1 MNLELDC
8 RQLKKEALLKLKEK
22 IKDEALQPVLAIIQ
36 VGSIDASNI
45 YIRNKR
51 KAADE
56 IGIATTL
63 CAFPEDVR
71 QEQLL
76 QKIDELNIDT
86 NVNGIFIQLPI
97 PNHLDEAE
105 LINRIDPKKDV
116 DGLTTMN
123 LGNLVSGKPLLTP
136 CTPNA
141 VMDILEQLNCDITGK
156 KVVIIGRSRLVGKPL
171 FHLLLQKD
179 ATITLCHSKTENL
192 KEHTLT
198 ADILIT
204 AAGTKKNLI
213 TADMVKDDAIII
225 DVSIIRDEQNKLHGD
240 VDYEAVKEKVTYV
253 TPVPGGVGQ
262 LTVLE
267 LMKNTVKANE
277 IQKQY
282 TLTKKR

>member
-1 MNLELDC
+1 MSLKLDC
-8 RQLKKEALLKLKEK
+8 RQLKKEELLKLKEK
-22 IKDEALQPVLAIIQ
+22 IKKEALQPVLAIIQ
-36 VGSIDASNI
+36 VGSVDASNI

-63 CAFPEDVR
+63 CSFPEDVC

-76 QKIDELNIDT
+76 QKIDELNIDP

-97 PNHLDEAE
+97 PAHLDEAE

-192 KEHTLT
+192 KEYTLN

-213 TADMVKDDAIII
+213 TADMVKEDAIII

-240 VDYEAVKEKVTYV
+240 VDYETVKEKVTYV

-267 LMKNTVKANE
+267 LMKNTVQAQE

>member
-1 MNLELDC
+1 MSLKLDC
-8 RQLKKEALLKLKEK
+8 RQLKKEELLKLKEK
-22 IKDEALQPVLAIIQ
+22 IKKEALQPVLAIIQ
-36 VGSIDASNI
+36 VGSVDASNI

-56 IGIATTL
+56 IGIATIL
-63 CAFPEDVR
+63 CSFPEDVC

-76 QKIDELNIDT
+76 QKIDELNIDP

-97 PNHLDEAE
+97 PAHLDEAE

-192 KEHTLT
+192 KEYTLN

-213 TADMVKDDAIII
+213 TADMVKEDAIII

-240 VDYEAVKEKVTYV
+240 VDYETVKEKVTYV

-267 LMKNTVKANE
+267 LMKNTVQAQE